1 MVPPPAGFVG
11 RYLIPKAQ
19 YLLTDEGGQMVGAF
33 AAVSEVIVCMMSPLV
48 MVVQGARAAVLV
60 FFYFQYVA
68 RRHAESYWTQQA
80 VKALTD
86 KADGERAP
94 RCVRSRLSPAPCNFG
109 LVPVLASA
117 SSTRDP
123 SRRLQASSTIASARR
138 RSACS
143 STVPRAS
150 SDSPPPGS
158 PSEAAS
164 RHHRWCGGAPSIL
177 RAEERG
183 RGGAFSL

>member
-1 MVPPPAGFVG
+1 MTLLLVYFLLIIF
-11 RYLIPKAQ
+11 RYMRRILHRFRLSKEE
-19 YLLTDEGGQMVGAF
+19 TVSGAF

-109 LVPVLASA
+109 LVPVLA
-117 SSTRDP
+117 
-123 SRRLQASSTIASARR
+123 
-138 RSACS
+138 
-143 STVPRAS
+143 
-150 SDSPPPGS
+150 
-158 PSEAAS
+158 
-164 RHHRWCGGAPSIL
+164 
-177 RAEERG
+177 
-183 RGGAFSL
+183 